1 MKGTLTIREIEE
13 KDLQAI
19 AKIYSEEELL
29 PGIEDV
35 STIVNEGLRSPF
47 IHIFVA
53 EKGKE
58 VIAAITWE
66 EYERLPKGKTIL
78 EIGYLAVKENYQR
91 RGIGKMIF
99 NRSWEMLRQK
109 LKAKGLEIHLIFAT
123 TTRGDIGFYQ
133 KLGMEKST
141 EVKDFW
147 KKGKNMFFMT
157 KIV

>member
-13 KDLQAI
+13 KDLQAV

-29 PGIEDV
+29 PIEDV
-35 STIVNEGLRSPF
+35 AMIVKEGLRSPF
-47 IHIFVA
+47 VHIFVA
-53 EKGKE
+53 EKNKE
-58 VIAAITWE
+58 ITAAITWE
-66 EYERLPKGKTIL
+66 EYERLPKGKTIF
-78 EIGYLAVKENYQR
+78 EIGYLAVKKNYQR
-91 RGIGKMIF
+91 RGMGKMIF
-99 NRSWEMLRQK
+99 YRSLEMLRQK
-109 LKAKGLEIHLIFAT
+109 LKAKGLKIHLIFAT